1 MSQNDKASRRQKIKD
16 RSRKQVHGTESK
28 TRLCVYRSLS
38 EIYAQLI
45 DDDNGKT
52 IMAVSSMSKENKAL
66 EGTKS
71 EICRLVGMQLGE
83 KAKAKGITSVIFD
96 RNGFRYHG
104 RVKALADGAREA
116 GLVF

>member
-1 MSQNDKASRRQKIKD
+1 MSQIDKASRRLKIKG
-16 RSRKQVHGTESK
+16 RSRKQVHGTELK
-28 TRLCVYRSLS
+28 PRLCVYRSLS
-38 EIYAQLI
+38 QIYAQLI

-52 IMAVSSMSKENKAL
+52 IISVSSMSKENKAL

-71 EICRLVGMQLGE
+71 QVCRIVGMQIGE
-83 KAKAKGITSVIFD
+83 MAKTRGITSVVFD

>member
-1 MSQNDKASRRQKIKD
+1 MSQIDKASRRQKIKD
-16 RSRKQVHGTESK
+16 RSRKQVHGNEK
-28 TRLCVYRSLS
+28 KPRLCVYRSLS
-38 EIYAQLI
+38 QIYAQLI

-52 IMAVSSMSKENKAL
+52 IMSVSSMSKENRAL
-66 EGTKS
+66 EGTKCDV
-71 EICRLVGMQLGE
+71 CRIVGLQLGE
-83 KAKAKGITSVIFD
+83 KAKAQGITKVIFD

>member
-1 MSQNDKASRRQKIKD
+1 MSQIDKASRRQKIKD
-16 RSRKQVHGTESK
+16 RSRKQVHGTGSK
-28 TRLCVYRSLS
+28 PRLCVYRSLS
-38 EIYAQLI
+38 QIYAQLI

-66 EGTKS
+66 SGTKS
-71 EICRLVGMQLGE
+71 EVCRTVGMQLGE
-83 KAKAKGITSVIFD
+83 KAKAQGITQVVFD